1 MLDQL
6 EAAETAIRLNGQVEI
21 IPVLGYP
28 VKQVRSPRPL
38 TARMQSLGYNAIQ
51 IPLSVEVSNFHA
63 VTASLQQIENISGFV
78 LTVPHKIAALEL
90 ADSLSPRAEAAGSIN
105 ALRREADG
113 RWFGENFDGAGFLAG
128 LRAEGHDPRGK
139 SIMIVGL
146 GGAGASLAASLA
158 DAGASRLELFDLD
171 VSRAHSVQQRLHCFR
186 PEVAVTVLADP
197 KSDDDDVD
205 LAVNATHLG
214 MHEGD
219 ALPFDPTLFRTG
231 TVVADAIMNPA
242 ETRLLKR
249 AAELGLSTV
258 RGENILFY
266 QLDLL
271 AEFFAK
277 RDP

>member
-51 IPLSVEVSNFHA
+51 IPLSVEVSTFHA
-63 VTASLQQIENISGFV
+63 VTSSLQRIENISGFV

-105 ALRREADG
+105 AMRREADG

-128 LRAEGHDPRGK
+128 LRAEGHDPQSK
-139 SIMIVGL
+139 SAMIVGL

-171 VSRAHSVQQRLHCFR
+171 ASRAHAVQQRLRRFR
-186 PEVAVTVLADP
+186 PEVTATVLADP
-197 KSDDDDVD
+197 KSEDVD

-214 MHEGD
+214 MHED
-219 ALPFDPTLFRTG
+219 DVLPFDPTLLRAG

-249 AAELGLSTV
+249 AAQLGLPTV
-258 RGENILFY
+258 KGENILFY

-271 AEFFAK
+271 AEFFAR
-277 RDP
+277 RDR

>member
-28 VKQVRSPRPL
+28 VRQVRSPRPL

-51 IPLSVEVSNFHA
+51 IPLAVEVSTFHA
-63 VTASLQQIENISGFV
+63 VTSSLQQIENISGFV
-78 LTVPHKIAALEL
+78 LTVPHKIAALGL

-105 ALRREADG
+105 AMRREADG

-139 SIMIVGL
+139 AVMIVGL

-158 DAGASRLELFDLD
+158 DAGASHLKLFDLD
-171 VSRAHSVQQRLHCFR
+171 ISRAHAVQQRLDRFR
-186 PEVAVTVLADP
+186 PEVTVTLLAEP
-197 KSDDDDVD
+197 RSEDVD

-214 MHEGD
+214 MDEGD
-219 ALPFDPTLFRTG
+219 ALPFDPTLLRAG

-249 AAELGLSTV
+249 AAELGLPIV
-258 RGENILFY
+258 KGENILFY

-277 RDP
+277 KAP

>member
-51 IPLSVEVSNFHA
+51 IPLSIEVSSFHS

-78 LTVPHKIAALEL
+78 LTVPHKIAALKL

-139 SIMIVGL
+139 SVMIVGL

-171 VSRAHSVQQRLHCFR
+171 VSRAHSVQQRLHRFR

-197 KSDDDDVD
+197 KSDDVD

-219 ALPFDPTLFRTG
+219 ALPFDPTPLRAG

-249 AAELGLSTV
+249 AAELGLPTV

-277 RDP
+277 RDR